1 MTTTTPI
8 IANPSWTR
16 AQAIA
21 FARIGDAIPYVIS
34 YSADEI
40 PVLDNH
46 SLEQLIDETGALKAA
61 KKLVETAE
69 KAHVERL
76 KARLGAKDSHKGDKY
91 EANYR
96 GTKRTILNQGLCK
109 EILEAYDAEGIDIR
123 ALLDEIKAGRIDITA
138 ECATSAEN
146 SNSQHFHTTSDGGRS
161 LYVTL
166 L

>member
-1 MTTTTPI
+1 MTTSLIP
-8 IANPSWTR
+8 NPSWTR
-16 AQAIA
+16 AQTIA
-21 FARIGDAIPYVIS
+21 FGRIVDAIPYVVA

-76 KARLGAKDSHKGDKY
+76 KARLGDKDGHKGDKY

-96 GTKRTILNQGLCK
+96 GSKRTILNQGLCK